1 MLSRIKLW
9 LYGSALTMLIA
20 FAAWLYRKG
29 GKDRMNRET
38 KRRLDAMK
46 DAKDIRHEIEG
57 SDDKRLVDILTGR
70 VRK

>member
-9 LYGSALTMLIA
+9 LYGSA
-20 FAAWLYRKG
+20 AAIVIKASLWLYWMGRRSEQNKHT
-29 GKDRMNRET
+29 R
-38 KRRLDAMK
+38 RRLDAMK
-46 DAKDIRHEIEG
+46 DAKDIRHEVEG